1 MELQDRI
8 AAVRKAAGLT
18 QEQLGERVGVTR
30 QAVSKWESGQAVP
43 EALTIARLCEE
54 LNVSADYVLLGR
66 EPADHAPSMGAMPEI
81 CPCCGREVRG
91 TVCTVCGYHMPAYLP
106 RGAKYA
112 IIATVPGFVA
122 KEEYTRQLVTF
133 CGMMEAEA
141 QALIERYVS
150 QQCFVVLRRGLD
162 DRAAQWLA
170 AQLDAHFFAPVIVE
184 DCGEEEDALLHKP
197 QAIAYQKKEQQAL
210 GFCGVVAAVVVAL
223 LIALLIASIL

>member
-43 EALTIARLCEE
+43 DALTIARLCEE

-66 EPADHAPSMGAMPEI
+66 EPADHAPSMGAMPEV

-91 TVCTVCGYHMPAYLP
+91 TVCTVCGYHMPAHMP
-106 RGAKYA
+106 RGPKYA

-122 KEEYTRQLVTF
+122 REEYTEQLVTY
-133 CGMMEAEA
+133 CGMAEEQA
-141 QALIERYVS
+141 RALIERYVS
-150 QQCFVVLRRGLD
+150 QQCFVLLRRGLD

-170 AQLDAHFFAPVIVE
+170 GELDAHFFAPVIVE
-184 DCGEEEDALLHKP
+184 DTGEEEDALLHKP
-197 QAIAYQKKEQQAL
+197 QAIEHQRKEQPL
-210 GFCGVVAAVVVAL
+210 GFWGVVAAVVVAL
-223 LIALLIASIL
+223 LIASFL

>member
-43 EALTIARLCEE
+43 DALTIARLCEE

-66 EPADHAPSMGAMPEI
+66 EPADHAPSMGAMPEV

-91 TVCTVCGYHMPAYLP
+91 TVCTVCGYHMPAHMP
-106 RGAKYA
+106 RGPKYA

-133 CGMMEAEA
+133 CGMTEAEA

-150 QQCFVVLRRGLD
+150 QQCFVLLRRG
-162 DRAAQWLA
+162 
-170 AQLDAHFFAPVIVE
+170 LDAHFFAPVIVE
-184 DCGEEEDALLHKP
+184 DTGEEEDALLHKP
-197 QAIAYQKKEQQAL
+197 QAIEHQRKEQPL
-210 GFCGVVAAVVVAL
+210 GFWGVVAAVVVAL
-223 LIALLIASIL
+223 LIASFL